1 MGIVTNQSFK
11 NTITTY
17 LGFAIG
23 ALNTLYLYVF
33 FISDVHYGLIS
44 FMLSTATIMMPIMAF
59 GVHNTLVKFYST
71 FKTKNSLNSFMTLML
86 ILPLSLII
94 PIGLIGLVA
103 YGNIADLLSQRN
115 PIIGNYVWYIYL
127 AAIAMAY
134 FEVFFAWS
142 KVQMQTVFGN
152 FMKEVFHRVGVMLLL
167 FSVYLEWLSVEQ
179 FINGIVIV
187 YILKMLIM
195 KLYAFNLKFP
205 VLKFQR
211 IQKVSEILKYAAL
224 IIIAGSVATLIL
236 DIDKFMLGQ
245 YIPIEEVAYYGVAI
259 YIATVIAVPS
269 RSMQQILQPLTAKF
283 LNDKNLEALEDLY
296 KRSTLTLYV
305 IGGLIFL
312 LILLNINQLYE
323 TIPETFRGGLVVVF
337 LISLAKLYDNLM
349 ACNNSI
355 LFNSEYYRMVLVFGV
370 ILTIMIVVLN
380 MIFIPMYGINGSAF
394 ATFIAI
400 SVYNTIKIYFVKQKY
415 QMSPFTIETAKV
427 SAIIILVFVLCY
439 FWEFPFHPILNI
451 ILKSTLIVGIYLFVV
466 YRLGISE
473 DISGMIKKYL
483 RLK

>member
-1 MGIVTNQSFK
+1 MGIVTSQSFK
-11 NTITTY
+11 NTIWTY
-17 LGFAIG
+17 VGFFIG
-23 ALNTLYLYVF
+23 AINTLYLFSY
-33 FISDVHYGLIS
+33 FISDVYYGLVTFI
-44 FMLSTATIMMPIMAF
+44 LSTSFIMSPLMAF
-59 GVHNTLVKFYST
+59 GAHNTLVKFYST
-71 FKTKNSLNSFMTLML
+71 FKTKNSLHSFLTLML
-86 ILPLSLII
+86 LLPLAMII
-94 PIGLIGLVA
+94 IVGLIGIVS
-103 YGNIADLLSQRN
+103 YESIAGLISDEN
-115 PIIGNYVWYIYL
+115 PIVKGYL
-127 AAIAMAY
+127 WHIFIIATAMAY
-134 FEVFFAWS
+134 FELFFAWS
-142 KVQMQTVFGN
+142 KVQMKTVFGN

-167 FSVYLEWLSVEQ
+167 FAVYFEWITIEQ
-179 FINGIVIV
+179 FINGIVGV
-187 YILKMLIM
+187 YILKMLVM
-195 KLYAFNLKFP
+195 KLYAFSLKIP

-211 IQKVSEILKYAAL
+211 IQNVTDILKYAAL

-283 LNDKNLEALEDLY
+283 LNDKNFDALDDLY

-337 LISLAKLYDNLM
+337 LISMAKLYDNLM
-349 ACNNSI
+349 GCNNVI
-355 LFNSEYYRMVLVFGV
+355 LFNSDYYRMVLVFGV
-370 ILTIMIVVLN
+370 ILTVLVVVLN
-380 MIFIPMYGINGSAF
+380 MIFIPMFGINGSAL

-415 QMSPFTIETAKV
+415 QMSPFTRETAKV
-427 SAIIILVFVLCY
+427 SVLIFLVFVLFY
-439 FWEFPFHPILNI
+439 FWEFPFHPLINI
-451 ILKSTLIVGIYLFVV
+451 AIKSVMIVGLYVFVILKLA
-466 YRLGISE
+466 ISE

-483 RLK
+483 WIK

>member
-1 MGIVTNQSFK
+1 MGIVTSQSFK
-11 NTITTY
+11 NTIWTY
-17 LGFAIG
+17 IGFFIG
-23 ALNTLYLYVF
+23 AINTLYLFSY
-33 FISDVHYGLIS
+33 FISDVYYGLVTFI
-44 FMLSTATIMMPIMAF
+44 LSTSFIMSPLMAF
-59 GVHNTLVKFYST
+59 GAHNTLVKFYST
-71 FKTKNSLNSFMTLML
+71 FKTKNGLHSFLTLML
-86 ILPLSLII
+86 LLPLAIII
-94 PIGLIGLVA
+94 PIGLIGLVS
-103 YGNIADLLSQRN
+103 YESIAKLISDEN
-115 PIIGNYVWYIYL
+115 PIVKGYL
-127 AAIAMAY
+127 WHIFIIAIAMAY

-179 FINGIVIV
+179 FINGIVVV

>member
-1 MGIVTNQSFK
+1 MGIVTSQSFK
-11 NTITTY
+11 NTIWTY
-17 LGFAIG
+17 IGFFIG
-23 ALNTLYLYVF
+23 AINTLYLFSY
-33 FISDVHYGLIS
+33 FISDVYYGLVTFI
-44 FMLSTATIMMPIMAF
+44 LSTSFIMSPLMAF
-59 GVHNTLVKFYST
+59 GAHNTLVKFYST
-71 FKTKNSLNSFMTLML
+71 FKTKNGLHSFLTLML
-86 ILPLSLII
+86 LLPLTIII
-94 PIGLIGLVA
+94 PIGLIGLVS
-103 YGNIADLLSQRN
+103 YESIAKLISDEN
-115 PIIGNYVWYIYL
+115 PIVKGYL
-127 AAIAMAY
+127 WHIFIIAIAMAY

-179 FINGIVIV
+179 FINGIVVV

-355 LFNSEYYRMVLVFGV
+355 LFNSDYYRMVLVFGV

-400 SVYNTIKIYFVKQKY
+400 SVYNSIKIYFVKQKY

-427 SAIIILVFVLCY
+427 SAIIFLVFVLCY